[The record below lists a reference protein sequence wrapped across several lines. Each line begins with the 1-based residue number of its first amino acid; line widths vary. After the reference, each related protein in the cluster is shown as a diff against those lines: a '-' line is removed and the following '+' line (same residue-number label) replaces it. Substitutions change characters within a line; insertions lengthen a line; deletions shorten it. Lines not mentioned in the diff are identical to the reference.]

1 MHNRS
6 VGMIKI
12 YLNFGLNRIMF
23 LFFQA
28 NFLFL
33 PVLGI
38 LLEKDI
44 FHATQGT
51 STFSRTL
58 RIESI
63 RGNCQNRKSTQKI
76 ITKQRTQCLPLQNT
90 GRYYAMR
97 KLVTNCWAN
106 RIQSTGLTV
115 QHKIYTDP
123 NIHTGRSTRNTC
135 HYRVFVLVAF
145 FIGFLFVWKSH
156 QTYDYTIYLPRCRML
171 NSSSRYISA
180 LVDRIWITSGLFF
193 KFWFL
198 RIILLDLE
206 LFMRLAGVKN
216 FWGRDKGICRAWL
229 AADPYIYLT
238 EASKVEVTIHQ
249 SWFDDVQN
257 RIISIKT

>member
-145 FIGFLFVWKSH
+145 FIGFLFVWIREKKPPDIRLYNIFTALSH
-156 QTYDYTIYLPRCRML
+156 
-171 NSSSRYISA
+171 A
-180 LVDRIWITSGLFF
+180 EF
-193 KFWFL
+193 KFKIHFSISWPD
-198 RIILLDLE
+198 LDH
-206 LFMRLAGVKN
+206 
-216 FWGRDKGICRAWL
+216 FW
-229 AADPYIYLT
+229 T
-238 EASKVEVTIHQ
+238 
-249 SWFDDVQN
+249 FF
-257 RIISIKT
+257 